1 MIFKHTGAHQYPLK
15 LNHGKINSALQTRII
30 LRGIMM
36 NQLTDT
42 YKLNNGIDIPWVGF
56 GTWQTPSGEV
66 TVNSVK
72 KAIETGYRHIDTA
85 AAYKNE
91 GSVGQAIKESGVN
104 REDLFVTSKLWN
116 TERGYEKTKAAFE
129 QTLKELGTD
138 YLDLYLIHWP
148 AVSAQFDNW
157 EEINLETWKAMT
169 ELYKDGKIKAIGVS
183 NFKTH
188 HLEAL
193 VQTEVKPMV
202 NQIEYHIGHTQDDIV
217 DFCKKHDILIEAWSP
232 IGSGRLL
239 EDATLKEIAQKYDK
253 SVAQLSIRYVLQNG
267 VLPLPKSVT
276 PERIEENTHLFDFE
290 ISDEDMKKLDAMENV
305 GFSGM
310 NPDEVDF

>member
-1 MIFKHTGAHQYPLK
+1 
-15 LNHGKINSALQTRII
+15 
-30 LRGIMM
+30 MM

-42 YKLNNGIDIPWVGF
+42 YQLNNGTGIPCVGF

-72 KAIETGYRHIDTA
+72 KAIESGYRHIDTA

-91 GSVGQAIKESGVN
+91 GSVGQAIKESGID
-104 REDLFVTSKLWN
+104 RGDLFITSKLWN

-129 QTLKELGTD
+129 QTLKELDTD

-148 AVSAQFDNW
+148 ANAKQFDNW
-157 EEINLETWKAMT
+157 EEINMETWKAMT
-169 ELYKDGKIKAIGVS
+169 ELYQAGKIKAIGVS

-193 VQTEVKPMV
+193 VAAEVKPMV

-217 DFCKKHDILIEAWSP
+217 EFCQKHDILIEAWSP

-239 EDATLKEIAQKYDK
+239 EDGSLKGIARKYDK
-253 SVAQLSIRYVLQNG
+253 SVAQLAIRYVLQNN

-276 PERIEENTHLFDFE
+276 PERIEQNTQLFDFM
-290 ISDEDMKKLDAMENV
+290 ISDEDMATLDALENV

-310 NPDEVDF
+310 DPDEVDF

>member
-1 MIFKHTGAHQYPLK
+1 
-15 LNHGKINSALQTRII
+15 
-30 LRGIMM
+30 MM

-42 YKLNNGIDIPWVGF
+42 YQLNNGIGIPCVGF

-72 KAIETGYRHIDTA
+72 KAIESGYRHIDTA
-85 AAYKNE
+85 AAYENE
-91 GSVGQAIKESGVN
+91 GSVGQAIKESGVD
-104 REDLFVTSKLWN
+104 RGDLFITSKLWN

-129 QTLKELGTD
+129 QTLKELDTD

-148 AVSAQFDNW
+148 ANAKQFDNW
-157 EEINLETWKAMT
+157 EEINMETWKAMT
-169 ELYKDGKIKAIGVS
+169 ELYQAGRIKAIGVS

-193 VQTEVKPMV
+193 VAAEVKPMV

-217 DFCKKHDILIEAWSP
+217 EFCQKHDILIEAWSP

-239 EDATLKEIAQKYDK
+239 EDESLKGIAQKYDK
-253 SVAQLSIRYVLQNG
+253 SVAQLAIRYVLQNN
-267 VLPLPKSVT
+267 VLPLPKSIT
-276 PERIEENTHLFDFE
+276 PERIEQNTQVFDFM
-290 ISDEDMKKLDAMENV
+290 ISDEDMATLDALENV

-310 NPDEVDF
+310 KPDEVDF

>member
-1 MIFKHTGAHQYPLK
+1 
-15 LNHGKINSALQTRII
+15 
-30 LRGIMM
+30 M

-42 YKLNNGIDIPWVGF
+42 YQLNNGTGIPCVGF

-72 KAIETGYRHIDTA
+72 KAIESGYRHIDTA

-91 GSVGQAIKESGVN
+91 GSVGQALKESGAD
-104 REDLFVTSKLWN
+104 RGDLFITSKLWN

-129 QTLKELGTD
+129 QTLKELDTD

-148 AVSAQFDNW
+148 ANAKQFDNW
-157 EEINLETWKAMT
+157 EEINMETWKAMT
-169 ELYKDGKIKAIGVS
+169 ELYQAGKIKAIGVS

-193 VQTEVKPMV
+193 MAAEVKPMV

-217 DFCKKHDILIEAWSP
+217 EFCQKHDILIEAWSP

-239 EDATLKEIAQKYDK
+239 EDGSLKGIARKYDK
-253 SVAQLSIRYVLQNG
+253 SVAQLAIRYVLQNN

-276 PERIEENTHLFDFE
+276 PERIEQNTQLFDFM
-290 ISDEDMKKLDAMENV
+290 ISDEDMATLDALENV

-310 NPDEVDF
+310 DPDEVDF

>member
-1 MIFKHTGAHQYPLK
+1 
-15 LNHGKINSALQTRII
+15 
-30 LRGIMM
+30 M

-42 YKLNNGIDIPWVGF
+42 YQLNNGTGIPCVGF

-72 KAIETGYRHIDTA
+72 KAIESGYRHIDTA

-91 GSVGQAIKESGVN
+91 GSVGQAIKESGID
-104 REDLFVTSKLWN
+104 RGDLFITSKLWN

-129 QTLKELGTD
+129 QTLKELDTD

-148 AVSAQFDNW
+148 ANAKQFDNW
-157 EEINLETWKAMT
+157 EEINMETWKAMT
-169 ELYKDGKIKAIGVS
+169 ELYQAGKIKAIGVS

-193 VQTEVKPMV
+193 VAAEVKPMV

-217 DFCKKHDILIEAWSP
+217 EFCQKHDILIEAWSP

-239 EDATLKEIAQKYDK
+239 EDGSLKGIARKYDK
-253 SVAQLSIRYVLQNG
+253 SVAQLAIRYVLQNN

-276 PERIEENTHLFDFE
+276 PERIEQNTQLFDFM
-290 ISDEDMKKLDAMENV
+290 ISDEDMATLDALENV

-310 NPDEVDF
+310 DPDEVDF